1 MIRRSVFR
9 RILPVFVL
17 LFAAGAVIIAAGKR
31 EKAISA
37 AAVKEPSPCLVID
50 AGHGGLDGGAV
61 SAEGVKESGINLAVA
76 CKLWDV
82 CRLLGVDCCMTRSS
96 EELEYPENAR
106 SIREKKVWDQQRRVA
121 LANETPGAVLLS
133 IHQNLYPDARPSG
146 TQVLYAATDGSKEL
160 GERTHSL
167 LSVHLCPENRRVA
180 APASDEIY
188 LMKRAQCPAIL
199 VECGFLSN
207 SEEAHKLCDPGYQ
220 CRLAL
225 ILCASYIQTFVNAI

>member
-1 MIRRSVFR
+1 MMRRSVFR

-17 LFAAGAVIIAAGKR
+17 LFAAVAVIIAAGKR

-82 CRLLGVDCCMTRSS
+82 CRFLGVDCCMTRCS
-96 EELEYPENAR
+96 EELEYPENAC
-106 SIREKKVWDQQRRVA
+106 SIREKKLWDQQRRVA

-146 TQVLYAATDGSKEL
+146 TQVFYAATDGSEEL
-160 GERTHSL
+160 GKRTHSL
-167 LSVHLCPENRRVA
+167 LTALLCPENRRVA
-180 APASDEIY
+180 APSSEEIY
-188 LMKRAQCPAIL
+188 LMKRVRCPAIL

-207 SEEAHKLCDPGYQ
+207 SEEARKLCEADYQ
-220 CRLAL
+220 RKLAV
-225 ILCASYIQTFVNAI
+225 ILCASYIQTFMNVI